1 VTVLEKYLL
10 NKGRGDLKTKLEYA
24 FALYDEDK
32 NGYLD
37 RNEIR
42 EVIRDMI
49 NLFGSNVN
57 KAKTTELVEECINKL
72 DVNNDGKVSKG
83 TCHNIG

>member
-1 VTVLEKYLL
+1 M
-10 NKGRGDLKTKLEYA
+10 TKLEYA
-24 FALYDEDK
+24 FAMYDEDN

-42 EVIRDMI
+42 VVIRGMI

-57 KAKTTELVEECINKL
+57 RAKTNELTEECINIL

-83 TCHNIG
+83 TSVLILGKVDRLKTLTG

>member
-1 VTVLEKYLL
+1 MDK
-10 NKGRGDLKTKLEYA
+10 KLEYA
-24 FALYDEDK
+24 FALYDDDK

-42 EVIRDMI
+42 EVIRGMI

-57 KAKTTELVEECINKL
+57 IAKTNELTE
-72 DVNNDGKVSKG
+72 
-83 TCHNIG
+83 

>member
-1 VTVLEKYLL
+1 M
-10 NKGRGDLKTKLEYA
+10 TKLEYA
-24 FALYDEDK
+24 FAMYDEDN

-42 EVIRDMI
+42 EVIRGMI
-49 NLFGSNVN
+49 NLFGLNVN
-57 KAKTTELVEECINKL
+57 RAKTNELTEECINIL

-83 TCHNIG
+83 TSV